1 MKLLSANFELELIML
16 FFVFILLSSLHRTVL
31 LARVDKLKTPI
42 LIYSNIYLY
51 IYYNICTVYISWNP
65 QDRNPI
71 LNYLNSKYN
80 LYMNVKNNN
89 SLYYNNFIYKI
100 IKNNFVSKKKIKV
113 VCHVKLSTSKSKIL
127 HHSTKNYNSSCFI
140 HIGTNIQHATAK
152 FSKI

>member
-1 MKLLSANFELELIML
+1 MAGVE
-16 FFVFILLSSLHRTVL
+16 
-31 LARVDKLKTPI
+31 KLKKPF

-100 IKNNFVSKKKIKV
+100 LKTISFKKKLK
-113 VCHVKLSTSKSKIL
+113 
-127 HHSTKNYNSSCFI
+127 
-140 HIGTNIQHATAK
+140 
-152 FSKI
+152 